1 MYIARNLI
9 RKEFNIFH
17 QYICYKKT
25 GLLINANI
33 SLKLKSMVPSS
44 PNHMFHIN
52 IHPVARVNCSFIKLG
67 ILTLDPKSIAEY
79 KKKTLLRTKG
89 YYVRADVLGHSV
101 YACATRGRL
110 IYGGVA

>member
-1 MYIARNLI
+1 MNNEILYIARNLI
-9 RKEFNIFH
+9 RKEFNIFY

-67 ILTLDPKSIAEY
+67 ILTLDSKSIAEY
-79 KKKTLLRTKG
+79 KKKL
-89 YYVRADVLGHSV
+89 Y
-101 YACATRGRL
+101 
-110 IYGGVA
+110 